1 MLSVSTT
8 DGLTD
13 SALIP
18 RTSAACIAIDALDP
32 PMSVEP
38 SVKITVPSIFNERFT
53 ADFSPI
59 LNQYPLAI
67 PLPLSFPF
75 PNFFSNFEFQ

>member
-38 SVKITVPSIFNERFT
+38 SVKITVPSIFNEGLQQIFT
-53 ADFSPI
+53 NIKPI
-59 LNQYPLAI
+59 STSYSSASK
-67 PLPLSFPF
+67 LSI
-75 PNFFSNFEFQ
+75 S